1 MIERKGIE
9 FLFWAA
15 LSLCA
20 FLIRKKSEN
29 LREFNDTNRSTV
41 RVENSI
47 SMVSKA
53 KAVRFL
59 ISSQTESGW
68 RNFCVI
74 ANLFWVFLIVCSSVG
89 FVVASDGDGVG
100 REAAIPKAV
109 AAEHFLALKQS
120 SPFTRTIDI
129 SDSLLLTGVAEIDG
143 KPVATLIDTKTS
155 QSYVISETP
164 NSEGWKMV
172 GLTEG
177 DELEQL
183 VASISVSGGEVVNV
197 RYDREGVARSMK
209 ARPSASGGPSV
220 PRETDKRALPTDED
234 RRKFG
239 EYIKKRQAAMTP
251 EQRHKIGEMFGAQA
265 KKNPKMSDRQKGE
278 LYIRVMN
285 HVAPEPKK

>member
-15 LSLCA
+15 LSLYA
-20 FLIRKKSEN
+20 FLIRKKSKN
-29 LREFNDTNRSTV
+29 LREFSDTDRSTV

-53 KAVRFL
+53 KVVRFL
-59 ISSQTESGW
+59 IPSQTESGW

-129 SDSLLLTGVAEIDG
+129 SE
-143 KPVATLIDTKTS
+143 
-155 QSYVISETP
+155 
-164 NSEGWKMV
+164 
-172 GLTEG
+172 
-177 DELEQL
+177 
-183 VASISVSGGEVVNV
+183 
-197 RYDREGVARSMK
+197 
-209 ARPSASGGPSV
+209 
-220 PRETDKRALPTDED
+220 
-234 RRKFG
+234 
-239 EYIKKRQAAMTP
+239 
-251 EQRHKIGEMFGAQA
+251 
-265 KKNPKMSDRQKGE
+265 
-278 LYIRVMN
+278 
-285 HVAPEPKK
+285 

>member
-15 LSLCA
+15 LSLYA

-29 LREFNDTNRSTV
+29 LREFSDTNRSTV

-59 ISSQTESGW
+59 IPSQTESGW
-68 RNFCVI
+68 MDFCII
-74 ANLFWVFLIVCSSVG
+74 ANLFWVFLIVSSSVG
-89 FVVASDGDGVG
+89 FVTASDGVG
-100 REAAIPKAV
+100 QEAAIPKAV
-109 AAEHFLALKQS
+109 VAEHFMALKQS

-129 SDSLLLTGVAEIDG
+129 SDSLLLTGIAEIDG

-155 QSYVISETP
+155 QSYVISDTP

>member
-1 MIERKGIE
+1 
-9 FLFWAA
+9 
-15 LSLCA
+15 
-20 FLIRKKSEN
+20 
-29 LREFNDTNRSTV
+29 
-41 RVENSI
+41 
-47 SMVSKA
+47 
-53 KAVRFL
+53 
-59 ISSQTESGW
+59 
-68 RNFCVI
+68 
-74 ANLFWVFLIVCSSVG
+74 
-89 FVVASDGDGVG
+89 
-100 REAAIPKAV
+100 
-109 AAEHFLALKQS
+109 
-120 SPFTRTIDI
+120 
-129 SDSLLLTGVAEIDG
+129 
-143 KPVATLIDTKTS
+143 
-155 QSYVISETP
+155 
-164 NSEGWKMV
+164 MV

-251 EQRHKIGEMFGAQA
+251 EQRKKIGEMFGAQA

>member
-59 ISSQTESGW
+59 IPSQTESGW
-68 RNFCVI
+68 MDFCII
-74 ANLFWVFLIVCSSVG
+74 ANLFWVFLIVSSSVG
-89 FVVASDGDGVG
+89 FVTASDGVG
-100 REAAIPKAV
+100 QEAAIPKAV
-109 AAEHFLALKQS
+109 VAEHFMALKQS

-129 SDSLLLTGVAEIDG
+129 SDSLLLTGIAEIDG

-155 QSYVISETP
+155 QSYVISDTP